1 MRLVIL
7 GAPGAGKG
15 TQAST
20 LSEKLNIPHISTGDI
35 FRNNI
40 KTGTELGKK
49 AKEFIDKGLLVPDA
63 VTIDIVKDRLE
74 QQDCT
79 NGFILD
85 GFPRTI
91 PQAQYLDEVL
101 KGLKVELDVVLN
113 IFVPDSEIIK
123 RMSGRRVC
131 PNCGASYHLIFNP
144 TKESANC
151 DVCKTPVVQRE
162 DDKEET
168 VINRLHT
175 YHKQTEPLISYYKE
189 KGKLVT
195 VEGKEDVKHTSSDV
209 LKALGVNK

>member
-1 MRLVIL
+1 MRLIIL

-15 TQAST
+15 TQAAM
-20 LSEKLNIPHISTGDI
+20 LSLKLKVPHISTGDI

-40 KTGTELGKK
+40 KGGTELGKK
-49 AKEFIDKGLLVPDA
+49 AKEYIDKGQLVPDA

-91 PQAQYLDEVL
+91 PQAEYLDEVL
-101 KGLKVELDVVLN
+101 KDHLKLELDFALN
-113 IFVPDSEIIK
+113 ILVLDSEIIK

-131 PNCGASYHLIFNP
+131 PNCGASYHLVYKP
-144 TKESANC
+144 TKEKGSC
-151 DVCKTPVVQRE
+151 DLCKTPVVQRD

-168 VINRLHT
+168 VLQRLQI
-175 YHKQTEPLISYYKE
+175 YHKQTEPLISYYKN
-189 KGKLVT
+189 KGKLKT
-195 VEGKEDVKHTSSDV
+195 VEGREDVNHTSSDV
-209 LKALGVNK
+209 VKALGI